1 MLVFCLLSVEGSL
14 ALDLSI
20 AAFVVSVFAFAV
32 SGVESILTVRLGV
45 FPGLEGFMVVTAS

>member
-20 AAFVVSVFAFAV
+20 AAFVVSVFAFGV
-32 SGVESILTVRLGV
+32 SGVESILEVRLGV
-45 FPGLEGFMVVTAS
+45 FRALEGFMVVAAS

>member
-32 SGVESILTVRLGV
+32 SGVESILEVRLGV
-45 FPGLEGFMVVTAS
+45 FRALEGFMIAAAS

>member
-20 AAFVVSVFAFAV
+20 AVIVVSVFTFAV
-32 SGVESILTVRLGV
+32 SGVESIFKVWLGV
-45 FPGLEGFMVVTAS
+45 FRALEGFMVVTAS

>member
-20 AAFVVSVFAFAV
+20 AAFVVSAFAFAV
-32 SGVESILTVRLGV
+32 AGVESILKVRLGV
-45 FPGLEGFMVVTAS
+45 FRALEGLMVVAAS

>member
-1 MLVFCLLSVEGSL
+1 MLSCCLLSVEGSL

-32 SGVESILTVRLGV
+32 SGVESVLEVRLGV
-45 FPGLEGFMVVTAS
+45 FRVLEGFMVVATS